1 MQSNVE
7 QTSVNRSGTIKVYPV
22 IRETSTTM
30 SSQSW
35 TGDTDVS
42 SHYLGDDNWYAENEL
57 PRRILSSE
65 ETASV
70 KSVMTE
76 HYLDQI
82 KDREERESARRNI
95 EFLRGQGFLVRG
107 CLYDG
112 QYTVKFSTPTKVEVM
127 SLKSFVKAKLRD
139 LLTK

>member
-7 QTSVNRSGTIKVYPV
+7 QASSRPGTIRVYPV
-22 IRETSTTM
+22 LTEGQSTATVP
-30 SSQSW
+30 SW
-35 TGDTDVS
+35 SGDTDVS
-42 SHYLGDDNWYAENEL
+42 TLYLGDDGWYTESVL
-57 PRRILSSE
+57 PRRILSHE
-65 ETASV
+65 ESASV
-70 KSVMTE
+70 RSVMTE

-107 CLYDG
+107 ELYDG
-112 QYTVKFSTPTKVEVM
+112 QYTVKFSTPTQVEVM
-127 SLKSFVKAKLRD
+127 SLKSFVKARLRN

>member
-7 QTSVNRSGTIKVYPV
+7 QTTSARRAGPIRVY
-22 IRETSTTM
+22 
-30 SSQSW
+30 SQEFIQNESALSW
-35 TGDTDVS
+35 TGDTTVS
-42 SHYLGDDNWYAENEL
+42 SFKGDDGWYAEREL
-57 PRRILSSE
+57 PRRILSHE

-95 EFLRGQGFLVRG
+95 EFLRDQGFLVRG
-107 CLYDG
+107 CLLNG
-112 QYTVKFSTPTKVEVM
+112 QYTVKFSTATKVEVM
-127 SLKSFVKAKLRD
+127 SLKEFVKAKLRQ
-139 LLTK
+139 LIKH